1 MALKTSVSFTSKNL
15 SAITERFFDIYD
27 HLETL
32 FLRYGDFESV
42 NYFPT
47 LNRDCPQ
54 ILMLVDLHLSNTDRR
69 HR

>member
-42 NYFPT
+42 NCFPT